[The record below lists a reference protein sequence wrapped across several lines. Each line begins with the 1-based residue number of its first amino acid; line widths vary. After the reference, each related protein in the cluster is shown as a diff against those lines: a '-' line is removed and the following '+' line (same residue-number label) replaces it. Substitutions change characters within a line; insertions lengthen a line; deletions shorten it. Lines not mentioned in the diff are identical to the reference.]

1 MISCVCGA
9 SFEYEWEF
17 KVHVQVI
24 HRSDRVYA
32 WRVPA

>member
-17 KVHVQVI
+17 KAHVQLF
-24 HRSDRVYA
+24 HHSDRIAA
-32 WRVPA
+32 WRGP